1 MQTTFFKILGAT
13 LIAATTVQM
22 AGAAERHAR
31 KAHATA
37 TQQFRNSNAYAAP
50 GVNAYAAP
58 DVTAPRPSYLS
69 NLAEGAQASG
79 PAGR

>member
-22 AGAAERHAR
+22 ACAAEHHAR

-37 TQQFRNSNAYAAP
+37 IQQFRNSTAYC
-50 GVNAYAAP
+50 AP
-58 DVTAPRPSYLS
+58 DDTASQLSYLL
-69 NLAEGAQASG
+69 NLAEGAQSSG
-79 PAGR
+79 LAGR